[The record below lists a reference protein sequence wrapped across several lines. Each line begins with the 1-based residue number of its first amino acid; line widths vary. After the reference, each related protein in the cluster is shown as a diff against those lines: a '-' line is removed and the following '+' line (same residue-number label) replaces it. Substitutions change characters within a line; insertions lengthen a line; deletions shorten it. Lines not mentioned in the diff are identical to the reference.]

1 LTPVAGI
8 VAVVLKGYPRLSET
22 FIAEEILG
30 LERAGMTLHLV
41 SLRHPTDRHTH
52 PVHGEISAP
61 VTYLPEYLYQEPAR
75 VLRGWRGA
83 RRLAGYRAAFAA
95 WRRDLAR
102 DPTPNRI
109 RRFGQALVLANE
121 LAPDV
126 ARLHAHFLHT
136 PASVARY
143 AALMRGIDWSVS
155 AHARDIWTT
164 PAWELREKLAD
175 CRWAV
180 TCSRGALDAL
190 APLAPEPGRVTL
202 VYHGLDLA
210 RFAPP
215 DAPRPARDGTDA
227 ADPVMLLTVG
237 RAVAKKG
244 HDVLIDALARLP
256 AGLHWR
262 WVHIGGGPLRGALK
276 AQAARAGIAERI
288 AWRGARPQADVLA
301 AYRAADL
308 FVLAN
313 RIAADGDRDGLPNV
327 LVEAQSQ
334 ALACVASDAAS
345 VPELIEPDVNG
356 LLVPPDDAD
365 AMAAALAALITDPAR
380 RLAMGEAG
388 RRIVAERFDSRDGVR
403 RIAALFAADG
413 LAPAPE
419 TADGAPARLS
429 A

>member
-1 LTPVAGI
+1 MPVTGT

-22 FIAEEILG
+22 FIAEELLG
-30 LERAGMTLHLV
+30 LERAGMALRLV
-41 SLRHPTDRHTH
+41 SLRHPTDRDAH
-52 PVHGEISAP
+52 PVHGAIVAP
-61 VTYLPEYLYQEPAR
+61 VSYLPEYLYQEPGR
-75 VLRGWRGA
+75 VLRGWRAA
-83 RRLAGYRAAFAA
+83 RRLAGYPAALAA

-102 DPTPNRI
+102 DPTPNRV
-109 RRFGQALVLANE
+109 RRFGQALVLAAE

-126 ARLHAHFLHT
+126 VRLHAHFLHT

-143 AALMRGIDWSVS
+143 AALMRGLDWSVS

-164 PAWELREKLAD
+164 PAWEIREKLAD

-190 APLAPEPGRVTL
+190 APLAPSPGRVAL
-202 VYHGLDLA
+202 AYHGIDLV

-215 DAPRPARDGTDA
+215 AAPRPARDGSDP
-227 ADPVMLLTVG
+227 ADPVVLLTVG

-256 AGLHWR
+256 AGLNWR
-262 WVHIGGGPLRGALK
+262 WVHIGGGELIGALR
-276 AQAARAGIAERI
+276 ARAERAGLAGRI
-288 AWRGARPQADVLA
+288 EWRGARPQADVLA

-334 ALACVASDAAS
+334 ELACAASDAAS
-345 VPELIEPDVNG
+345 VPELIEHGVNG
-356 LLVPPDDAD
+356 LLVPPDDA
-365 AMAAALAALITDPAR
+365 AALAGALAALIADPAR
-380 RLAMGEAG
+380 RRAMGEAG
-388 RRIVAERFDSRDGVR
+388 RRIVAERFDNRDGVR

-419 TADGAPARLS
+419 ARPGDTPARLS